1 MILGAM
7 MAFDLGGPINKAAYL
22 FSTASLTASPEGT
35 TISMAAAMASGMT
48 PPLGI
53 ALCCTFFKK
62 M

>member
-1 MILGAM
+1 

-22 FSTASLTASPEGT
+22 FGTASLTTHPEG
-35 TISMAAAMASGMT
+35 TISMAAAMAGGMT